1 MIWLMI
7 ISFFVLMIIGVPIA
21 FAMGA
26 SALFY
31 IIIEGISLEIVTQRF
46 FTSTQS
52 FAFLAIPF
60 FILMGSIMEHGGV
73 AKRIINLADSLV
85 RSLPGGLAAVSVVT
99 NMGMA
104 GVSGSAAADAAAVGG
119 VLMPEMKK
127 KGYPASF
134 SAALNASASVVGVII
149 PPSSVIII
157 IAWLSKL
164 SVGEMFL
171 AGAVPGILIALA
183 YLALTIFISI
193 KRKYPREPRATLG
206 EIGRNVI
213 SASLT
218 LVLPI
223 FLVLSIA
230 MGIASATEAAALAA
244 VYAFFISFFIYRS
257 LNFKQ
262 IAKALRD
269 TVYTSTVVMFIVCS
283 SMIFSW
289 VLINEGV
296 PKVISALLLGFGLPN
311 WALMLVIIL
320 IMTLGGMFLDTV
332 PNLFVFV
339 PILYPITAEMGV
351 DPMHFSIIMLC
362 TLAIGLFTPP
372 VGTSLFVS
380 CRIGKIRMEDTLK
393 DLFPYFVV
401 GMVMV
406 IVVAFI
412 PSLTLWLPELIVQ
425 N

>member
-1 MIWLMI
+1 MIWIMI
-7 ISFFVLMIIGVPIA
+7 IGLFVLMILGVPIA

-31 IIIEGISLEIVTQRF
+31 IVVEGISLEIATQRF

-85 RSLPGGLAAVSVVT
+85 RSLPGGLASVSVVT

-134 SAALNASASVVGVII
+134 SAVLNASASVVGVII

-157 IAWLSKL
+157 IAWLSNL

-171 AGAVPGILIALA
+171 AGAIPGIIISLA
-183 YLALTIFISI
+183 YLMLTIFISI
-193 KRKYPREPRATLG
+193 KRKYPREKRATWAEIRSSFLG
-206 EIGRNVI
+206 
-213 SASLT
+213 ALLT

-223 FLVLSIA
+223 FLVFSIVL
-230 MGIASATEAAALAA
+230 GIATATEAAALAA
-244 VYAFFISFFIYRS
+244 VYAFIISFFVYRS
-257 LNFKQ
+257 LSLKQ
-262 IAKALRD
+262 LILALRD

-289 VLINEGV
+289 ILINEGV
-296 PKVISALLLGFGLPN
+296 PKLISDILLGFGLPN
-311 WALMLVIIL
+311 WGLMLVIIL

-332 PNLFVFV
+332 PNLFIFV

-380 CRIGKIRMEDTLK
+380 CRIAKIRMEDTLK
-393 DLFPYFVV
+393 DLFPYFTVGIIMVV
-401 GMVMV
+401 V
-406 IVVAFI
+406 IAFV
-412 PSLTLWLPELIVQ
+412 PSLTLWLPSLF

>member
-1 MIWLMI
+1 MIWVMIIGFFFLMI
-7 ISFFVLMIIGVPIA
+7 VGVPIA

-31 IIIEGISLEIVTQRF
+31 IIIEGISIEIATQRF

-73 AKRIINLADSLV
+73 AKRIINLANSLV
-85 RSLPGGLAAVSVVT
+85 RHLPGGLASVSVVT

-134 SAALNASASVVGVII
+134 SAVLNASASVVGVII

-157 IAWLSKL
+157 IAWLANL

-171 AGAVPGILIALA
+171 AGAVPGILISLA
-183 YLALTIFISI
+183 YLALTIIISI
-193 KRKYPREPRATLG
+193 RRKYPREERANIK
-206 EIGRNVI
+206 EIGGNFL

-218 LVLPI
+218 LILPI
-223 FLVLSIA
+223 FLVLSIV
-230 MGIASATEAAALAA
+230 MGIATATEAAALAA
-244 VYAFFISFFIYRS
+244 VYAFVISVLVYRS
-257 LNFKQ
+257 LNFRQ
-262 IAKALRD
+262 IVRALRD

-296 PKVISALLLGFGLPN
+296 PKLISDILLGFGLPN
-311 WALMLVIIL
+311 WALLLVIIL
-320 IMTLGGMFLDTV
+320 IMTIGGMFLDTV
-332 PNLFVFV
+332 PNIFIFV
-339 PILYPITAEMGV
+339 PIFYPITAEMGI

-362 TLAIGLFTPP
+362 TLSIGLFTPP

-380 CRIGKIRMEDTLK
+380 LRIAKIRMEDTLK
-393 DLFPYFVV
+393 DLTPYFLV
-401 GMVMV
+401 GMAMV
-406 IVVAFI
+406 IVIAFI
-412 PSLTLWLPELIVQ
+412 PSITLWLPNLFSQ
-425 N
+425 

>member
-1 MIWLMI
+1 MI
-7 ISFFVLMIIGVPIA
+7 IGFFVLMIIGVPIA

-31 IIIEGISLEIVTQRF
+31 ILIEGISLEIVTQRF

-73 AKRIINLADSLV
+73 AKRMINLADSLV

-104 GVSGSAAADAAAVGG
+104 GVSGSAAADAAAVGVG
-119 VLMPEMKK
+119 LMPEMQK
-127 KGYPASF
+127 KGDPSSF

-171 AGAVPGILIALA
+171 PGAIPGILIALA
-183 YLALTIFISI
+183 YLTLTIFISI
-193 KRKYPREPRATLG
+193 KRRYPREPRASLK
-206 EIGRNVI
+206 EIGTSFL

-218 LVLPI
+218 IVLPI
-223 FLVLSIA
+223 LLVLSIA
-230 MGIASATEAAALAA
+230 LGIACASEAAELAA
-244 VYAFFISFFIYRS
+244 GYAFVISFFIYRS
-257 LNFKQ
+257 HTIKQ
-262 IAKALRD
+262 IGSALRD
-269 TVYTSTVVMFIVCS
+269 TVCTSTVVMFIVCS

-296 PKVISALLLGFGLPN
+296 PKLISEILLGFRLPD
-311 WALMLVIIL
+311 WGLMLVIIL

-332 PNLFVFV
+332 PNLFIFV

-380 CRIGKIRMEDTLK
+380 CRIGKVRMEDTLK
-393 DLFPYFVV
+393 DLFPYFAV
-401 GMVMV
+401 GMAMV
-406 IVVAFI
+406 IIVAFI
-412 PSLTLWLPELIVQ
+412 
-425 N
+425 

>member
-1 MIWLMI
+1 MI
-7 ISFFVLMIIGVPIA
+7 IGFFVLMIVGVPIA

-31 IIIEGISLEIVTQRF
+31 IVVEGISIEIATQRF

-73 AKRIINLADSLV
+73 AKRIINLANSLV
-85 RSLPGGLAAVSVVT
+85 RHLPGGLASVSVVT

-127 KGYPASF
+127 KGYPSSF
-134 SAALNASASVVGVII
+134 SVALNASASVVGVII

-157 IAWLSKL
+157 IAWLANL

-171 AGAVPGILIALA
+171 AGAVPGILISLA
-183 YLALTIFISI
+183 YLVLTIIISI
-193 KRKYPREPRATLG
+193 RRKYPREERATLN
-206 EIGRNVI
+206 EIGKNFLG
-213 SASLT
+213 ASLT
-218 LVLPI
+218 LILPV
-223 FLVLSIA
+223 FLVLSIVLGLA
-230 MGIASATEAAALAA
+230 TATEAAALAA
-244 VYAFFISFFIYRS
+244 VYAFVISVFVYRS
-257 LNFKQ
+257 LSFRQ
-262 IAKALRD
+262 IARVLRD

-296 PKVISALLLGFGLPN
+296 PKLISDILLSFGLPN
-311 WALMLVIIL
+311 WALLLVIIL

-332 PNLFVFV
+332 PNIFIFV
-339 PILYPITAEMGV
+339 PIFYPITAEMGI
-351 DPMHFSIIMLC
+351 DPVHFSIIMLC

-380 CRIGKIRMEDTLK
+380 LRIAKIRMEDTIK
-393 DLFPYFVV
+393 DLTPYFLV
-401 GMVMV
+401 GMAMV

-412 PSLTLWLPELIVQ
+412 PSLTLWLPSLLSQ
-425 N
+425 

>member
-1 MIWLMI
+1 MIWVMI
-7 ISFFVLMIIGVPIA
+7 IGFFVLMIIGVPIA

-31 IIIEGISLEIVTQRF
+31 IILEGISLEIVTQRF

-127 KGYPASF
+127 KGYPPSF

-171 AGAVPGILIALA
+171 AGAIPGILIALA
-183 YLALTIFISI
+183 YLALTITISI
-193 KRKYPREPRATLG
+193 KRKYPREPRASAK
-206 EIGRNVI
+206 EIGSSFL

-230 MGIASATEAAALAA
+230 LGIASATEAAALGA
-244 VYAFFISFFIYRS
+244 VYAFVISVFVYRS

-262 IAKALRD
+262 IALALRD

-296 PKVISALLLGFGLPN
+296 PKMISDILLGFGLPN
-311 WALMLVIIL
+311 WGLMLVIIL
-320 IMTLGGMFLDTV
+320 IITMGGMFLDTV
-332 PNLFVFV
+332 PNLFIFV

-380 CRIGKIRMEDTLK
+380 CRIAKVRMEDTLK

-401 GMVMV
+401 GMLMV

-412 PSLTLWLPELIVQ
+412 PSLTLWLPDLIATE
-425 N
+425 

>member
-1 MIWLMI
+1 MI
-7 ISFFVLMIIGVPIA
+7 IGFFVLMLVGVPVA

-31 IIIEGISLEIVTQRF
+31 IVVEGISIEIATQRF

-60 FILMGSIMEHGGV
+60 FILMGSIMEHGGI
-73 AKRIINLADSLV
+73 AQRIINFANSLV
-85 RSLPGGLAAVSVVT
+85 RHLPGGLASVMVVT
-99 NMGMA
+99 NVGMA

-127 KGYPASF
+127 KGYSPSF
-134 SAALNASASVVGVII
+134 SAALNAAASVVGVII

-157 IAWLSKL
+157 IAWLSNL

-171 AGAVPGILIALA
+171 AGAVPGILISVA
-183 YLALTIFISI
+183 YLITTVVISI
-193 KRKYPREPRATLG
+193 RRKYPREERATLK
-206 EIGRNVI
+206 EIWKTFLG
-213 SASLT
+213 AFLT
-218 LVLPI
+218 LLLPI
-223 FLVLSIA
+223 FIVLSIV
-230 MGIASATEAAALAA
+230 MGIATATESAALAA
-244 VYAFFISFFIYRS
+244 VYAFVIAVFVYRT
-257 LNFKQ
+257 LNFRQ
-262 IAKALRD
+262 IIKALRD

-296 PKVISALLLGFGLPN
+296 PKLVADILLGFGLPD
-311 WALMLVIIL
+311 WSLLLVIIL

-332 PNLFVFV
+332 PNIFIFV
-339 PILYPITAEMGV
+339 PIFYPITAEMGI

-362 TLAIGLFTPP
+362 TLSIGLFTPP

-380 CRIGKIRMEDTLK
+380 LRIAKVRMEDSLK
-393 DLFPYFVV
+393 DLLPYFLI
-401 GMVMV
+401 GMAMV

-412 PSLTLWLPELIVQ
+412 PSLTLWLPGLMGGQ
-425 N
+425 

>member
-1 MIWLMI
+1 MIWIMI
-7 ISFFVLMIIGVPIA
+7 ISLFILMILGVPIA

-26 SALFY
+26 SALLY
-31 IIIEGISLEIVTQRF
+31 ILVDGIPLEIVAQRF

-73 AKRIINLADSLV
+73 AKRIINLANSLV
-85 RSLPGGLAAVSVVT
+85 RSFPGGLASVSVVT

-127 KGYPASF
+127 KGYPSSF
-134 SAALNASASVVGVII
+134 SVALNASASVVGVII

-157 IAWLSKL
+157 IAWLSNL

-171 AGAVPGILIALA
+171 AGAIPGILISLA
-183 YLALTIFISI
+183 YLVLTIIISI
-193 KRKYPREPRATLG
+193 RRKYPREEKATFK
-206 EIGRNVI
+206 EIMKNLL

-218 LVLPI
+218 IVLPV
-223 FLVLSIA
+223 FLVLSISF
-230 MGIASATEAAALAA
+230 GIATATEAAAIAA
-244 VYAFFISFFIYRS
+244 VYAFVISAFIYRS
-257 LNFKQ
+257 LNLKQ
-262 IAKALRD
+262 IARALKD

-296 PKVISALLLGFGLPN
+296 PKLISDILMGFGLSDWALLL
-311 WALMLVIIL
+311 VIIF

-332 PNLFVFV
+332 PNLFIFV
-339 PILYPITAEMGV
+339 PIFYPITAEMGI

-380 CRIGKIRMEDTLK
+380 CRIAKIRMEDTLK
-393 DLFPYFVV
+393 DLFPYFLV
-401 GMVMV
+401 GMAMV
-406 IVVAFI
+406 
-412 PSLTLWLPELIVQ
+412 
-425 N
+425 

>member
-1 MIWLMI
+1 MIWVMI
-7 ISFFVLMIIGVPIA
+7 ISLLVLMIIGVPIA

-26 SALFY
+26 ASLLY
-31 IIIEGISLEIVTQRF
+31 ILVEGISLEIVTQRF

-60 FILMGSIMEHGGV
+60 FILMGCIMEHGGV
-73 AKRIINLADSLV
+73 AKRIINLANSLV
-85 RSLPGGLAAVSVVT
+85 RSLPGGLASVSVVT

-134 SAALNASASVVGVII
+134 SVALNASASVVGVII

-157 IAWLSKL
+157 IAWLSNL

-171 AGAVPGILIALA
+171 AGAIPGILLSLA
-183 YLALTIFISI
+183 YLALTIVISI
-193 KRKYPREPRATLG
+193 KRNYPREEKASWR
-206 EIGRNVI
+206 EIGKNLVN
-213 SASLT
+213 ASLT
-218 LVLPI
+218 IILPI
-223 FLVLSIA
+223 FLVLSIVL
-230 MGIASATEAAALAA
+230 GIATATEAAALAA
-244 VYAFFISFFIYRS
+244 VYAFVISFFIYRS
-257 LNFKQ
+257 LHLRQ
-262 IAKALRD
+262 IFRALRD
-269 TVYTSTVVMFIVCS
+269 TVYTTTVVMFIVCS

-289 VLINEGV
+289 ILINEGV
-296 PKVISALLLGFGLPN
+296 PKLISDILLGFGLPN
-311 WALMLVIIL
+311 WALLLVIIF

-332 PNLFVFV
+332 PNLFIFV
-339 PILYPITAEMGV
+339 PILYPITAEMGI

-362 TLAIGLFTPP
+362 TLSIGLFTPP

-380 CRIGKIRMEDTLK
+380 CRIANIRMEDTIK
-393 DLFPYFVV
+393 DLIPYFLV
-401 GMVMV
+401 GTVMV

-412 PSLTLWLPELIVQ
+412 PQLTLWLPNVLSK
-425 N
+425 

>member
-31 IIIEGISLEIVTQRF
+31 IIVEGISLEIVTQRF

-171 AGAVPGILIALA
+171 AGAIPGILIALA

-193 KRKYPREPRATLG
+193 KRKYPREERATLG

-218 LVLPI
+218 LVLPV

-230 MGIASATEAAALAA
+230 LGIASATEAAALAA
-244 VYAFFISFFIYRS
+244 VYAFVISFFVYRS

-296 PKVISALLLGFGLPN
+296 PKVISELLLGFGLPN

-332 PNLFVFV
+332 PNLFIFV

-425 N
+425 K

>member
-1 MIWLMI
+1 MI
-7 ISFFVLMIIGVPIA
+7 IGFFVLMIIGVPIA

-31 IIIEGISLEIVTQRF
+31 IILEGISLEIVTQRF

-127 KGYPASF
+127 KGYPPSF

-171 AGAVPGILIALA
+171 AGAIPGILIALA
-183 YLALTIFISI
+183 YLALTITISI
-193 KRKYPREPRATLG
+193 KRKYPREPRASAK
-206 EIGRNVI
+206 EIGSSFL

-230 MGIASATEAAALAA
+230 LGIASATEAAALGA
-244 VYAFFISFFIYRS
+244 VYAFVISVFVYRS

-262 IAKALRD
+262 IALALRD

-296 PKVISALLLGFGLPN
+296 PKMISDILLGFGLPN
-311 WALMLVIIL
+311 WGLMLVIIL
-320 IMTLGGMFLDTV
+320 IITMGGMFLDTV
-332 PNLFVFV
+332 PNLFIFV

-380 CRIGKIRMEDTLK
+380 CRIAKVRMEDTLK

-401 GMVMV
+401 GMLMV

-412 PSLTLWLPELIVQ
+412 PSLTLWLPDLIATE
-425 N
+425 

>member
-1 MIWLMI
+1 MI
-7 ISFFVLMIIGVPIA
+7 ISLLVLMIIGVPIA

-26 SALFY
+26 ASLLY
-31 IIIEGISLEIVTQRF
+31 ILVEGISLEIVTQRF

-60 FILMGSIMEHGGV
+60 FILMGCIMEHGGV
-73 AKRIINLADSLV
+73 AKRIINLANSLV
-85 RSLPGGLAAVSVVT
+85 RSLPGGLASVSVVT

-134 SAALNASASVVGVII
+134 SVALNASASVVGVII

-157 IAWLSKL
+157 IAWLSNL

-171 AGAVPGILIALA
+171 AGAIPGILLSLA
-183 YLALTIFISI
+183 YLALTIVISM
-193 KRKYPREPRATLG
+193 KRNYPREEKASWR
-206 EIGRNVI
+206 EIGKNLFN
-213 SASLT
+213 ASLT
-218 LVLPI
+218 IILPI
-223 FLVLSIA
+223 FLVLSIVL
-230 MGIASATEAAALAA
+230 GIATATEAAALAA
-244 VYAFFISFFIYRS
+244 VYAFVISFFIYRS
-257 LNFKQ
+257 LHLRQ
-262 IAKALRD
+262 IFRALRD
-269 TVYTSTVVMFIVCS
+269 TVYTTTVVMFIVCS

-289 VLINEGV
+289 ILINEGV
-296 PKVISALLLGFGLPN
+296 PKLISDILLGFGLPN
-311 WALMLVIIL
+311 WALLLVIIF

-332 PNLFVFV
+332 PNLFIFV
-339 PILYPITAEMGV
+339 PILYPITAEMGI

-362 TLAIGLFTPP
+362 TLSIGLFTPP

-380 CRIGKIRMEDTLK
+380 CRIANIRMEDAIK
-393 DLFPYFVV
+393 DLIPYFLV
-401 GMVMV
+401 GTVMV

-412 PSLTLWLPELIVQ
+412 PQLTLWLPNVLSK
-425 N
+425 

>member
-1 MIWLMI
+1 MI
-7 ISFFVLMIIGVPIA
+7 IGFFVLMILGVPIA

-31 IIIEGISLEIVTQRF
+31 ILIEGISLEIVTQRF

-73 AKRIINLADSLV
+73 AKRIINLANSLV
-85 RSLPGGLAAVSVVT
+85 RSLPGGLASVSVVT

-157 IAWLSKL
+157 IAWLSNL

-183 YLALTIFISI
+183 YLALTIIISI
-193 KRKYPREPRATLG
+193 KRKYPREERATWG
-206 EIGRNVI
+206 EIGRSFL

-218 LVLPI
+218 IVLPI

-230 MGIASATEAAALAA
+230 LGIASATEAAALAA
-244 VYAFFISFFIYRS
+244 VYAFVISVFVYRS
-257 LNFKQ
+257 LNLKQ

-296 PKVISALLLGFGLPN
+296 PEQISNILLGLGLPN

-320 IMTLGGMFLDTV
+320 IITIGGMFIDTV
-332 PNLFVFV
+332 PNLFIFV

-380 CRIGKIRMEDTLK
+380 CRIAKIRMEDTLK
-393 DLFPYFVV
+393 DLAPYFVV

-406 IVVAFI
+406 IVVAFV
-412 PSLTLWLPELIVQ
+412 PSLTLWLPGLLGG

>member
-1 MIWLMI
+1 MIWVMI
-7 ISFFVLMIIGVPIA
+7 IGLFVLMILGVPIA

-31 IIIEGISLEIVTQRF
+31 IVIEGISLEIATQRF

-85 RSLPGGLAAVSVVT
+85 RSLPGGLASVSVVT

-157 IAWLSKL
+157 IAWLSNL
-164 SVGEMFL
+164 SVGDMFL
-171 AGAVPGILIALA
+171 AGAIPGIIISLA
-183 YLALTIFISI
+183 YLVLTIFISI
-193 KRKYPREPRATLG
+193 KRKYPREKRATWA
-206 EIGRNVI
+206 EIRSCFF
-213 SASLT
+213 SALLT

-223 FLVLSIA
+223 FLVFSIVLGVA
-230 MGIASATEAAALAA
+230 TATEAAALAA
-244 VYAFFISFFIYRS
+244 VYAFIISFFIYRS
-257 LNFKQ
+257 LTLKQ
-262 IAKALRD
+262 LIMALRD

-289 VLINEGV
+289 ILINEGV
-296 PKVISALLLGFGLPN
+296 PKLISDILLGFGLPN
-311 WALMLVIIL
+311 WGLMLIIIL

-332 PNLFVFV
+332 PNLFIFV

-380 CRIGKIRMEDTLK
+380 CRIAKIRMEDTLK
-393 DLFPYFVV
+393 DLFPYFTV
-401 GMVMV
+401 GIIMV
-406 IVVAFI
+406 IIVAFV
-412 PSLTLWLPELIVQ
+412 PSLTLWLPSLFS
-425 N
+425 

>member
-1 MIWLMI
+1 MI
-7 ISFFVLMIIGVPIA
+7 ISLFVFMLMGVPIA

-31 IIIEGISLEIVTQRF
+31 ILVEGISLEIVTQRF

-85 RSLPGGLAAVSVVT
+85 RSLPGGLASVSVVT

-157 IAWLSKL
+157 IAWLSNL

-171 AGAVPGILIALA
+171 AGAIPGILISLA
-183 YLALTIFISI
+183 YLVLTIIISV
-193 KRKYPREPRATLG
+193 KRKYPREKRATWK
-206 EIGRNVI
+206 EIGKNFL

-218 LVLPI
+218 LILPI
-223 FLVLSIA
+223 FLVISIA
-230 MGIASATEAAALAA
+230 LGIATATEAAALAA
-244 VYAFFISFFIYRS
+244 VYAFVISVFVYRS
-257 LNFKQ
+257 LNFRQ
-262 IAKALRD
+262 IFRALRD
-269 TVYTSTVVMFIVCS
+269 TVYTTTVVMFIVCS

-296 PKVISALLLGFGLPN
+296 PKLISDILLGFGLPN
-311 WALMLVIIL
+311 WALLLVIIL
-320 IMTLGGMFLDTV
+320 IITIGGMFMDTV
-332 PNLFVFV
+332 PNLFIFV
-339 PILYPITAEMGV
+339 PILYPITAEMGI

-362 TLAIGLFTPP
+362 TLSIGLFTPP

-380 CRIGKIRMEDTLK
+380 CRIAKIRMEDTLK
-393 DLFPYFVV
+393 DLAPYFLV
-401 GMVMV
+401 GTIMV
-406 IVVAFI
+406 IVIAYI
-412 PSLTLWLPELIVQ
+412 PSLSLWLPSLVSQ
-425 N
+425 

>member
-1 MIWLMI
+1 MI
-7 ISFFVLMIIGVPIA
+7 ISLFVLMILGVPIA

-26 SALFY
+26 AALFY
-31 IIIEGISLEIVTQRF
+31 IVVEGISLEIVTQRF

-85 RSLPGGLAAVSVVT
+85 RSLPGGLASVSVVT

-134 SAALNASASVVGVII
+134 TAALNASASVVGVII

-157 IAWLSKL
+157 IAWLSNL

-171 AGAVPGILIALA
+171 AGAVPGILISLA
-183 YLALTIFISI
+183 YLILTIVISV
-193 KRKYPREPRATLG
+193 KRKYPREEKATWK
-206 EIGRNVI
+206 EIGKNFL

-218 LVLPI
+218 LILPI
-223 FLVLSIA
+223 FLVLSIVL
-230 MGIASATEAAALAA
+230 GIATATEAAALAA
-244 VYAFFISFFIYRS
+244 VYAFVISVFIYRS
-257 LNFKQ
+257 LSFKQ
-262 IAKALRD
+262 LFRALRD
-269 TVYTSTVVMFIVCS
+269 TVYTSTIVMFIVCS

-289 VLINEGV
+289 ILINEGV
-296 PKVISALLLGFGLPN
+296 PKLISDILLGFGLPY

-320 IMTLGGMFLDTV
+320 IITIGGMFLDTV
-332 PNLFVFV
+332 PNLFIFV

-362 TLAIGLFTPP
+362 TLSIGLFTPP
-372 VGTSLFVS
+372 IGTSLFVS
-380 CRIGKIRMEDTLK
+380 CRIAKVRMENTIR
-393 DLFPYFVV
+393 DLTPYFLV
-401 GMVMV
+401 GTAMV
-406 IVVAFI
+406 IVIAFI
-412 PSLTLWLPELIVQ
+412 PSLSLWLPSLFGFSQ
-425 N
+425 

>member
-1 MIWLMI
+1 MI
-7 ISFFVLMIIGVPIA
+7 ISLLVLMIIGVPIA

-26 SALFY
+26 ASLLY
-31 IIIEGISLEIVTQRF
+31 ILVEGISLEIVTQRF

-60 FILMGSIMEHGGV
+60 FILMGCIMEHGGV
-73 AKRIINLADSLV
+73 AKRIINLANSLV
-85 RSLPGGLAAVSVVT
+85 RSLPGGLASVSVVT

-134 SAALNASASVVGVII
+134 SVALNASASVVGVII

-157 IAWLSKL
+157 IAWLSNL

-171 AGAVPGILIALA
+171 AGAIPGILLSLA
-183 YLALTIFISI
+183 YLALTIVISI
-193 KRKYPREPRATLG
+193 KRNYPREEKASWR
-206 EIGRNVI
+206 EIGKNLVN
-213 SASLT
+213 ASLT
-218 LVLPI
+218 IILPI
-223 FLVLSIA
+223 FLVLSIVL
-230 MGIASATEAAALAA
+230 GIATATEAAALAA
-244 VYAFFISFFIYRS
+244 VYAFVISFFIYRS
-257 LNFKQ
+257 LHLRQ
-262 IAKALRD
+262 IFRALRD
-269 TVYTSTVVMFIVCS
+269 TVYTTTVVMFIVCS

-289 VLINEGV
+289 ILINEGV
-296 PKVISALLLGFGLPN
+296 PKLISDILLGFGLPN
-311 WALMLVIIL
+311 WALLLVIIF

-332 PNLFVFV
+332 PNLFIFV
-339 PILYPITAEMGV
+339 PILYPITAEMGI

-362 TLAIGLFTPP
+362 TLSIGLFTPP

-380 CRIGKIRMEDTLK
+380 CRIANIRMEDTIK
-393 DLFPYFVV
+393 DLIPYFLV
-401 GMVMV
+401 GTVMV

-412 PSLTLWLPELIVQ
+412 PQLTLWLPNVLSK
-425 N
+425 

>member
-1 MIWLMI
+1 MMI
-7 ISFFVLMIIGVPIA
+7 ISLLVLMIIGVPIA

-26 SALFY
+26 ASLLY
-31 IIIEGISLEIVTQRF
+31 ILVEGISLEIVTQRF

-60 FILMGSIMEHGGV
+60 FILMGCIMEHGGV
-73 AKRIINLADSLV
+73 AKRIINLANSLV
-85 RSLPGGLAAVSVVT
+85 RSLPGGLASVSVVT

-134 SAALNASASVVGVII
+134 SVALNASASVVGVII

-157 IAWLSKL
+157 IAWLSNL

-171 AGAVPGILIALA
+171 AGAIPGILLSLA
-183 YLALTIFISI
+183 YLALTIVISI
-193 KRKYPREPRATLG
+193 KRNYPREEKASWR
-206 EIGRNVI
+206 EIGKNLVN
-213 SASLT
+213 ASLT
-218 LVLPI
+218 IILPI
-223 FLVLSIA
+223 FLVLSIVL
-230 MGIASATEAAALAA
+230 GIATATEAAALAA
-244 VYAFFISFFIYRS
+244 VYAFVISFFIYRS
-257 LNFKQ
+257 LHLRQ
-262 IAKALRD
+262 IFRALRD
-269 TVYTSTVVMFIVCS
+269 TVYTTTVVMFIVCS

-289 VLINEGV
+289 ILINEGV
-296 PKVISALLLGFGLPN
+296 PKLISDILLGFGLPN
-311 WALMLVIIL
+311 WALLLVIIF

-332 PNLFVFV
+332 PNLFIFV
-339 PILYPITAEMGV
+339 PILYPITAEMGI

-362 TLAIGLFTPP
+362 TLSIGLFTPP

-380 CRIGKIRMEDTLK
+380 CRIANIRMEDTIK
-393 DLFPYFVV
+393 DLIPYFLV
-401 GMVMV
+401 GTVMV

-412 PSLTLWLPELIVQ
+412 PQLTLWLPNVLSK
-425 N
+425 

>member
-1 MIWLMI
+1 MI
-7 ISFFVLMIIGVPIA
+7 ISLLVLMIIGVPIA

-26 SALFY
+26 ASLLY
-31 IIIEGISLEIVTQRF
+31 ILVEGISLEIVTQRF

-60 FILMGSIMEHGGV
+60 FILMGCIMEHGGV
-73 AKRIINLADSLV
+73 AKRIINLANSLV
-85 RSLPGGLAAVSVVT
+85 RSLPGGLASVSVVT

-134 SAALNASASVVGVII
+134 SVALNASASVVGVII

-157 IAWLSKL
+157 IAWLSNL

-171 AGAVPGILIALA
+171 AGAIPGILLSLA
-183 YLALTIFISI
+183 YLALTIVISM
-193 KRKYPREPRATLG
+193 KRNYPREEKASWR
-206 EIGRNVI
+206 EIGKNLVN
-213 SASLT
+213 ASLT
-218 LVLPI
+218 IILPI
-223 FLVLSIA
+223 FLVISIVL
-230 MGIASATEAAALAA
+230 GIATATEAAALAA
-244 VYAFFISFFIYRS
+244 VYAFVISFFIYRS
-257 LNFKQ
+257 LHLRQ
-262 IAKALRD
+262 IFRALRD
-269 TVYTSTVVMFIVCS
+269 TVYTTTVVMFIVCS

-289 VLINEGV
+289 ILINEGV
-296 PKVISALLLGFGLPN
+296 PKLISDILLGFGLPN
-311 WALMLVIIL
+311 WALLLVIIF

-332 PNLFVFV
+332 PNLFIFV
-339 PILYPITAEMGV
+339 PILYPITAEMGI

-362 TLAIGLFTPP
+362 TLSIGLFTPP

-380 CRIGKIRMEDTLK
+380 CRIANIRMEDTIK
-393 DLFPYFVV
+393 DLIPYFLV
-401 GMVMV
+401 GTVMV

-412 PSLTLWLPELIVQ
+412 PQLTLWLPNVLSK
-425 N
+425 

>member
-1 MIWLMI
+1 MIWVMI
-7 ISFFVLMIIGVPIA
+7 IGFFVLMLIGVPIA
-21 FAMGA
+21 FAMGSA
-26 SALFY
+26 ALFY
-31 IIIEGISLEIVTQRF
+31 ILVEGIPFEIVTQRF

-85 RSLPGGLAAVSVVT
+85 RSLPGGLACVSVVT

-127 KGYPASF
+127 KGYPSSF
-134 SAALNASASVVGVII
+134 STALNASASVVGVII

-164 SVGEMFL
+164 SVGAMFL
-171 AGAVPGILIALA
+171 AGAIPGILIAIA
-183 YLALTIFISI
+183 YLAYTIIISI
-193 KRKYPREPRATLG
+193 KRNYPREERATLK
-206 EIGRNVI
+206 EVMKSLV

-218 LVLPI
+218 LVLPV

-230 MGIASATEAAALAA
+230 LGIATATEAAALAA
-244 VYAFFISFFIYRS
+244 VYAFVISFFIYRS
-257 LNFKQ
+257 LNLKQ
-262 IAKALRD
+262 IIHALRD

-296 PKVISALLLGFGLPN
+296 PKLISDILLGFGLPN
-311 WALMLVIIL
+311 WMLMLVIIF

-332 PNLFVFV
+332 PNLFIFV

-380 CRIGKIRMEDTLK
+380 CRIGKIRMEDTIK
-393 DLFPYFVV
+393 DLFPYFAV
-401 GMVMV
+401 GMIMV
-406 IVVAFI
+406 VVIAFV
-412 PSLTLWLPELIVQ
+412 PSLTLWLPDLIAGK
-425 N
+425 

>member
-1 MIWLMI
+1 MIWIMI
-7 ISFFVLMIIGVPIA
+7 IGLFVLMILGVPIA

-31 IIIEGISLEIVTQRF
+31 IVVEGISLEIATQRF

-85 RSLPGGLAAVSVVT
+85 RSLPGGLASVSVVT

-134 SAALNASASVVGVII
+134 SAVLNASASVVGVII
-149 PPSSVIII
+149 PPSTVIII
-157 IAWLSKL
+157 IAWLSNL

-171 AGAVPGILIALA
+171 AGAIPGIIISLA
-183 YLALTIFISI
+183 YLMLTIFISI
-193 KRKYPREPRATLG
+193 KRKYPREKRATWAEIRSSFLG
-206 EIGRNVI
+206 
-213 SASLT
+213 ALLT

-223 FLVLSIA
+223 FLVFSIVL
-230 MGIASATEAAALAA
+230 GIATATEAAALAA
-244 VYAFFISFFIYRS
+244 VYAFIISFFVYRS
-257 LNFKQ
+257 LSLKQ
-262 IAKALRD
+262 LILALRD
-269 TVYTSTVVMFIVCS
+269 TVYTYTVVMFIVCS
-283 SMIFSW
+283 SMIFSLI
-289 VLINEGV
+289 LINEGV
-296 PKVISALLLGFGLPN
+296 LKLISDILLGFGLPN
-311 WALMLVIIL
+311 WGLMLVIIL

-332 PNLFVFV
+332 PNLFIFV

-351 DPMHFSIIMLC
+351 DPMHFSIIML
-362 TLAIGLFTPP
+362 
-372 VGTSLFVS
+372 
-380 CRIGKIRMEDTLK
+380 
-393 DLFPYFVV
+393 
-401 GMVMV
+401 
-406 IVVAFI
+406 
-412 PSLTLWLPELIVQ
+412 
-425 N
+425 

>member
-1 MIWLMI
+1 MI
-7 ISFFVLMIIGVPIA
+7 IGFFVLMLVGVPIA

-31 IIIEGISLEIVTQRF
+31 IVVEGISLEIATQRF

-73 AKRIINLADSLV
+73 AKRIINLANSLV
-85 RSLPGGLAAVSVVT
+85 RHLPGGLASVSVVT

-127 KGYPASF
+127 KGYPSSF

-157 IAWLSKL
+157 IAWLANL

-171 AGAVPGILIALA
+171 AGAVPGVLISLA
-183 YLALTIFISI
+183 YLALTIIISI
-193 KRKYPREPRATLG
+193 RRKYPREERATLR
-206 EIGRNVI
+206 EIGKNFFG
-213 SASLT
+213 ASLT
-218 LVLPI
+218 LILPI
-223 FLVLSIA
+223 FLVLSIV
-230 MGIASATEAAALAA
+230 MGIATATEAAALAA
-244 VYAFFISFFIYRS
+244 VYAFVISVFVYRS
-257 LNFKQ
+257 LNFRQ
-262 IAKALRD
+262 IARALRD

-296 PKVISALLLGFGLPN
+296 PKLISDILLGFGLPD
-311 WALMLVIIL
+311 WALLLVIIF

-332 PNLFVFV
+332 PNIFIFV
-339 PILYPITAEMGV
+339 PIFYPITAEMGI

-362 TLAIGLFTPP
+362 TLSIGLFTPP

-380 CRIGKIRMEDTLK
+380 LRIAKIRMEDTLK
-393 DLFPYFVV
+393 DVAPYFLV
-401 GMVMV
+401 GMAMV

-412 PSLTLWLPELIVQ
+412 PSLTLWLPSLFSQ
-425 N
+425 